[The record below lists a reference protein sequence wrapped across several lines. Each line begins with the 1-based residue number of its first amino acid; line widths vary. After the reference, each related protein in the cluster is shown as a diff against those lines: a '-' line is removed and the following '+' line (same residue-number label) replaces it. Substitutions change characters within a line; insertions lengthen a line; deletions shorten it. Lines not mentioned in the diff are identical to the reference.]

1 MRQSIGGTE
10 EGSLVV
16 GVPARLFPRHVNGL
30 KHGPALAWLGKLQSK
45 LTPSR
50 LQLLLLVS

>member
-1 MRQSIGGTE
+1 M
-10 EGSLVV
+10 V